1 MGARSKT
8 NDQLLAEL
16 EVLRRQ
22 VDEMQGLE
30 KRCMCAEEALRVFE
44 ERNRLLGNSAP
55 LGVFTID
62 IQGTITGI
70 NQKMLDMLPWPP
82 GEEARSTNIFEF
94 QPLVDSGVADDFR
107 RCLDKKESI
116 IKDYPH
122 VGPQGESIHLRYHLS
137 PLPDSQGFVCG
148 VMAIVEDFTSLK
160 QAEEAVRESAERYRV
175 LFQFAPIALIER
187 DASELKIYLDQLRD
201 LGVTDFKEYL
211 KLNPQELTHCM
222 GLIKTVDYNEAF
234 MELLEARDREE
245 LNSAFAKLINS
256 EEFVRIAQEVIP
268 LLAEGKFSRE
278 REDTIPTLKGNR
290 KTVLINS
297 LVLKGH
303 EDTLARL
310 IISLFDITKR
320 KQTEEALRVSEQRFR
335 ELAIRDNLTGLFNT
349 RYLYQSLTELI
360 EVSKTANSHLSLI
373 FMDLDNF
380 KYVVDTYGHLNGSR
394 AIQQVA
400 ATIRNCLEEPEYAV
414 AYAGDEFVVVLPG
427 FDQARARLKAKE
439 IQSKI
444 VSSVYLLEQKIEVQL
459 RVSVG
464 IATCP
469 EDATDLT
476 SLLAV
481 ADHELFGVKGR
492 TNDAVSRYSK

>member
-22 VDEMQGLE
+22 VAEMQGLE
-30 KRCMCAEEALRVFE
+30 QRCMCAEEALRVIE

-55 LGVFTID
+55 LGVFTVD

-70 NQKMLDMLPWPP
+70 NQKMLDIIPWPP
-82 GEEARSTNIFEF
+82 GEEMRSTNIFEF
-94 QPLVDSGVADDFR
+94 QPMVESGVADDFR
-107 RCLDKKESI
+107 RCLDRKESI

-122 VGPQGESIHLRYHLS
+122 VGSQGESIHLRYHLS
-137 PLPDSQGFVCG
+137 PLPDSQGLVCG

-160 QAEEAVRESAERYRV
+160 QAEDAVRESAERYRV
-175 LFQFAPIALIER
+175 LFQSAPIALIER

-201 LGVTDFKEYL
+201 LGVTDFKEYM

-268 LLAEGKFSRE
+268 LLAEGNLSRE

-310 IISLFDITKR
+310 IISLIDITKR

-360 EVSKTANSHLSLI
+360 EVSKNANSHLSLI

-400 ATIRNCLEEPEYAV
+400 ATIRDCLEEPAYAV

-444 VSSVYLLEQKIEVQL
+444 MSSVYLLDRKIEVQL

-476 SLLAV
+476 KLLAA
-481 ADHELFGVKGR
+481 ADHELFGVKGKK
-492 TNDAVSRYSK
+492 NDTVGRYAK